1 MGTADRK
8 QREKLERRQV
18 ILDAA
23 QRLFVEQGAE
33 KLNIRDVATATELSV
48 GTIYLY
54 FKDKNDLLF
63 AIQNQAF
70 VRLGQEFDA
79 TSSIPHPADR
89 LIAMNQQYLAFAF
102 EHPELYEL
110 LFIMEGP
117 MEAAATRGDAC
128 SWSTGQAAFQRVV
141 KAVQAGMDT
150 GVFRQRD
157 AESAALMI
165 WAQMHGLAS
174 LYLKQRLVFFTES
187 RQQPLVEQA
196 MHLFNQFVSQSL

>member
-1 MGTADRK
+1 MSTANRK
-8 QREKLERRQV
+8 QREKNERHQI

-23 QRLFVEQGAE
+23 QLLFVEQGAE
-33 KLNIRDVATATELSV
+33 KLNMREVATATELSV

-54 FKDKNDLLF
+54 FKDKNELLF
-63 AIQNQAF
+63 AIQSRAF
-70 VRLGQEFDA
+70 SRLAAQFDEIG
-79 TSSIPHPADR
+79 TILHPADR
-89 LIAMNQQYLAFAF
+89 LIAMNQRYLAFAF

-117 MEAAATRGDAC
+117 MEAAGERGDAC
-128 SWSTGQAAFQRVV
+128 PWATGQAAFQRVV
-141 KAVQAGMDT
+141 VAVQAGMNT

-174 LYLKQRLVFFTES
+174 LYLRKRLMFFAAP
-187 RQQPLVEQA
+187 RQQPLMEQA
-196 MHLFNQFVSQSL
+196 MNLFNQFISQSL

>member
-1 MGTADRK
+1 MGTTDRK
-8 QREKLERRQV
+8 QREKLERRQI

-23 QRLFVEQGAE
+23 QRLFIEQGAE
-33 KLNIRDVATATELSV
+33 KLNMRDVATTTELSV

-54 FKDKNDLLF
+54 FKDKNELLF

-70 VRLGQEFDA
+70 VRLAQEFDT
-79 TSSIPHPADR
+79 TSSVPHPADR

-110 LFIMEGP
+110 LFLMEGP
-117 MEAAATRGDAC
+117 MEAAQTRGEDSPWA
-128 SWSTGQAAFQRVV
+128 TGHAAFQRVMV
-141 KAVQAGMDT
+141 AVQAGIDT

-174 LYLKQRLVFFTES
+174 LYLRKRLVFFAAP
-187 RQQPLVEQA
+187 RQQPLMEQA
-196 MHLFNQFVSQSL
+196 MHLFNQFISQTL

>member
-18 ILDAA
+18 ILDTA

-33 KLNIRDVATATELSV
+33 KLNIRDVANAVELSV

-54 FKDKNDLLF
+54 FKDKNELLF

-70 VRLGQEFDA
+70 DRLTQEFDA
-79 TSSIPHPADR
+79 ASSVPHPADR

-117 MEAAATRGDAC
+117 MEAARARGENHPWATGY
-128 SWSTGQAAFQRVV
+128 AAFRRVV
-141 KAVQAGMDT
+141 AAVQAGMDT

-174 LYLKQRLVFFTES
+174 LYLKKRLMFFAEP
-187 RQQPLVEQA
+187 RQQPITEQA
-196 MHLFNQFVSQSL
+196 MRLFNQFVSQSL

>member
-8 QREKLERRQV
+8 QREKLERHQV

-23 QRLFVEQGAE
+23 QRLFIEQGVE
-33 KLNIRDVATATELSV
+33 KLNMRDVANAVEFSV

-54 FKDKNDLLF
+54 FKDKNELLF
-63 AIQNQAF
+63 AIQNRAF
-70 VRLGQEFDA
+70 TRLAEQFD
-79 TSSIPHPADR
+79 TVSSIPHPADR
-89 LIAMNQQYLAFAF
+89 LIAMNQQYMAFVL

-117 MEAAATRGDAC
+117 MEAAQARGEAQPWATGY
-128 SWSTGQAAFQRVV
+128 AAFQRVV
-141 KAVQAGMDT
+141 TTVQAGIDA

-165 WAQMHGLAS
+165 WAQMHGLAA
-174 LYLKQRLVFFTES
+174 LYLKKRLVFFAEP
-187 RQQPLVEQA
+187 RQHTLIEGA
-196 MHLFNQFVSQSL
+196 MTLFNQFISQSL